1 MRKRW
6 LAWCALYLLGLAT
19 LPGVLLAQRWLRI
32 SEASRP
38 KFTDAVAV
46 SAVVTDA
53 VLEVETVGDVFD
65 KSASVE
71 PLPVKSKKPRLPI
84 DLEKEFGVEIPDP
97 QVVRPRQPTAAK
109 PPVKDESD
117 RTETLATPN
126 PNEEEKAK
134 LTTLREKLSELI
146 KAKAELINEQTLSQ
160 EVSTLEKQ
168 ISDLHAAQQL
178 LKARQILNEL
188 VEQYPESPAAIRAK
202 RMLEA
207 SGMKPSSWR
216 GEPLS
221 PLPEPIDGLPTYR

>member
-6 LAWCALYLLGLAT
+6 LGWCALYLLGLAT
-19 LPGVLLAQRWLRI
+19 LPGVLLTQRWLQS
-32 SEASRP
+32 SEPARP
-38 KFTDAVAV
+38 KFTDAVEV
-46 SAVVTDA
+46 SAVKADA
-53 VLEVETVGDVFD
+53 VLEVGLTEDVF
-65 KSASVE
+65 VE
-71 PLPVKSKKPRLPI
+71 PAEIKSKKLKPPI
-84 DLEKEFGVEIPDP
+84 DLDEEFGLETPGQ
-97 QVVRPRQPTAAK
+97 QVVRPRQPAVPR

-207 SGMKPSSWR
+207 SGMKPSAWK
-216 GEPLS
+216 GEPLR
-221 PLPEPIDGLPTYR
+221 PLPEPVDGLPTYR